1 MYINVSRNFNLSCI
15 RGLED
20 HCHIVELIISNTA
33 VSDLSPLN
41 SCPSIEILDIENC
54 SEI

>member
-1 MYINVSRNFNLSCI
+1 MYVNASRNFNLVCI

-20 HCHIVELIISNTA
+20 HCHLVELIISHTS

-41 SCPSIEILDIENC
+41 SCPSLEILDIENC
-54 SEI
+54 SEV